1 MLSAATTLVAASFQ
15 YGETVAIG
23 GLRRAILDAP
33 PGDRGVAV
41 QISARADQ
49 VAGFDA
55 AVSGVLTKALGPVAP
70 VVLAA
75 RSTALAPKG
84 MESDVAGRHLTVLG
98 AYAGIETHAR
108 LAEGSWPI
116 GGRSPIEASLSS
128 AAAASLGLRIG
139 EQLALVDAATPGAG
153 DTALLTVVVT
163 GIWTADPT
171 DPYWLGDRL
180 DLDGILDQGA
190 LVYRGPFMVAPQDL
204 LDRALLPN
212 VNLTWRAGLANDRLV
227 PAVLPSLEAS
237 LPGLPASIAAT
248 LPPRQPVTL
257 TTGLA
262 GVLSRVDQSL
272 VLARSGVSLIT
283 LQFIGLAAYA
293 VLLVAVLLTERRRRE
308 NRILQARGA
317 SGLQVAVVTT
327 GEAILVTA
335 PAALLAPVGAALAI
349 HLLAIGGPLAGAGVD
364 LPLTVAGTAVEGAGL
379 AGMVIV
385 AALVATSLP
394 AGGRLAAVRVA
405 IGRESSRVPAQ
416 RFGIDL
422 VLLAVAGIALWQ
434 LRLYGSPV
442 IAGSR
447 TVDPLL
453 VAGPAI
459 GLAACCLLATRALPR
474 LARLAEGRLAG
485 RRSLLPQLGARDLA
499 RRPLRS
505 SRSTLLVM
513 LAAGLTVFALVYDAT
528 WFRSQVDQAEY
539 QAATDLRVAPSAYA
553 RLPGESL
560 GPAFRG
566 LAGVTAAM
574 PVVRTPVDVGG
585 ALRTASLL
593 GVDATRMPALVTLPG
608 GPGGAIATTL
618 GELAADRPGMPAAAL
633 ADGARRLAVT
643 IDADVAAVQL
653 EGTGPGSG
661 MVQPVPDGIEVDA
674 VIVDGDGQMWR
685 FNATTKIAFMGKGQ
699 RLEIPLGGPGTTE
712 LSNPIRLE
720 ALEVLATPPGLTTTT
735 GTIDISRIESSTE
748 TAGSTWTATP
758 FDPGQPGWSWVI
770 LDQNDQTPLTPPAGH
785 PNRIA
790 VGEDQIAFPIDGA
803 PLIWRLSAAPPGGVV
818 VEALASSSFLTA
830 TGEHVGDHF
839 LGTVLGSPL
848 DIQISGE
855 APAFPPMDPG
865 QPFLVVDAPT
875 LSLADFV
882 TGGEIVP
889 VSEWWLSVKPGAS
902 ADVAG
907 QLGAP
912 PYSATQIVSR
922 SVLEQGYQG
931 DPVALAVV
939 GALLLGAI
947 AAVAFGALGFLVSA
961 SAAIEARADEFALLR
976 ALGLS
981 DRQLLCWLT
990 IEQAL
995 LLGLGVAV
1003 GAGLGLAFAW
1013 IVLPAVSF
1021 TPTGA
1026 PPVPDPVLVVPWAF
1040 GLGLAGGSLVLLA
1053 VVVLIARHRLGRISV
1068 SATLRAGAD

>member
-1 MLSAATTLVAASFQ
+1 MLVATSFQ
-15 YGETVAIG
+15 YSESVAIG
-23 GLRRAILDAP
+23 GLRRAVLDAAP
-33 PGDRGVAV
+33 VDRGVAV
-41 QISARADQ
+41 QLTATPDQ
-49 VAGFDA
+49 VAGLDT
-55 AVSGVLTKALGPVAP
+55 AVSGVLTQALGPVAP
-70 VVLAA
+70 VDLALRSTSLAPVGLASDQASGHLTVVAGYPNLAA
-75 RSTALAPKG
+75 HARLTAGSWP
-84 MESDVAGRHLTVLG
+84 VAGRNPV
-98 AYAGIETHAR
+98 
-108 LAEGSWPI
+108 
-116 GGRSPIEASLSS
+116 EASLS
-128 AAAASLGLRIG
+128 AAAATALGVRIG
-139 EQLALVDAATPGAG
+139 DQVSLADAATPGAG
-153 DTALLTVVVT
+153 TTPLITLVVT
-163 GIWTADPT
+163 GTWTTDEA
-171 DPYWLGDRL
+171 DPYWLGDPL
-180 DLDGILDQGA
+180 DLAGVLDQGA
-190 LVYRGPFMVAPQDL
+190 VVYRGPFMVDPQDL
-204 LDRALLPN
+204 LGRSLFKHL
-212 VNLTWRAGLANDRLV
+212 NLTWRAGLANDQLV
-227 PAVLPSLEAS
+227 PAVLPGLEAA
-237 LPGLPASIAAT
+237 LPGLPASVAAV
-248 LPPRQPVTL
+248 LPPHQAVTVS
-257 TTGLA
+257 TGLGA
-262 GVLSRVDQSL
+262 VLSRVDQSL
-272 VLARSGVSLIT
+272 VLAQGGVTLIA
-283 LQFIGLAAYA
+283 LQFIALAAYA
-293 VLLVAVLLTERRRRE
+293 VILVAVLLTERRRRE

-317 SGLQVAVVTT
+317 TGIQVAGVTT
-327 GEAILVTA
+327 AEAILIA
-335 PAALLAPVGAALAI
+335 LPAVVLAPFGAALAI
-349 HLLAIGGPLAGAGVD
+349 HLLGISGPLAGAGVE
-364 LPLTVAGTAVEGAGL
+364 LPLALSGSAIQAAGL
-379 AGMVIV
+379 AGLLIAATLVIP
-385 AALVATSLP
+385 SLP
-394 AGGRLAAVRVA
+394 TGGRLAAIRVA
-405 IGRESSRVPAQ
+405 LGRESSRIPVQ

-422 VLLAVAGIALWQ
+422 ALLAVAGIALWQ

-447 TVDPLL
+447 SVDPLL
-453 VAGPAI
+453 VAGPAV

-474 LARLAEGRLAG
+474 LAGLAEGRLAG

-505 SRSTLLVM
+505 SCSTLLVM

-553 RLPGESL
+553 RIPGESL

-566 LAGVTAAM
+566 LVGVTAAM

-618 GELAADRPGMPAAAL
+618 GELGTDRPGMPAAAL
-633 ADGARRLAVT
+633 PNGARRLAVT

-661 MVQPVPDGIEVDA
+661 LVQPVPDGIEVDA

-685 FNATTKIAFMGKGQ
+685 FNATNKAAFMGKAQ
-699 RLEIPLGGPGTTE
+699 RIEIPLGGPGTTG

-720 ALEVLATPPGLTTTT
+720 ALEVLATPPGLTTST

-748 TAGSTWTATP
+748 TARSTWTAIP

-770 LDQNDQTPLTPPAGH
+770 LDQNDQAPLTPPAGH

-790 VGEDQIAFPIDGA
+790 VGEGQIAFPIDGA
-803 PLIWRLSAAPPGGVV
+803 PLIWRLSAGPPGGVV

-839 LGTVLGSPL
+839 LGTVLGSPV
-848 DIQISGE
+848 DIQITGE
-855 APAFPPMDPG
+855 ARAVPPMDPG

-882 TGGEIVP
+882 TGGGIVP
-889 VSEWWLSVKPGAS
+889 VSEWWLSVQPGAS
-902 ADVAG
+902 ADVAR

-922 SVLEQGYQG
+922 TVLEQGYQG

-947 AAVAFGALGFLVSA
+947 AALVLGALGFLVGA
-961 SAAIEARADEFALLR
+961 STAIESRADEFALLR

-981 DRQLLCWLT
+981 DRQLLRWLT

-995 LLGLGVAV
+995 LLAV
-1003 GAGLGLAFAW
+1003 GVVVGAALGLVFAW

-1026 PPVPDPVLVVPWAF
+1026 PPVPDPMLVVPGAI
-1040 GLGLAGGSLVLLA
+1040 GLGLAGGSLALL
-1053 VVVLIARHRLGRISV
+1053 VVVILIARHRLGRISV